1 MPNAIAYTALL
12 IWPLIIVVMFRKM
25 SPERAFIWAIL
36 GGYMVLPELTEI
48 NVPVIPA
55 FDKTSIPNLTAFA
68 LCLVMLNMRPRLL
81 PDGLLGK
88 VLVVALCTAPVI
100 AVFFNTDP
108 LEFGTTQSGRLTM
121 TGEYTTSVPGMRIYD
136 SVSILVRQL
145 IMILPFFLARH
156 LLASEQALTEL
167 LRALMIAGLIY
178 SVPILWEVRFSPQLH
193 TNIYGFFQ
201 HDFSQMIRQGG
212 FRPIVF
218 MPHGLWLSLFMV
230 MTAVSALH
238 FAKQATPSDR
248 MRAIII
254 AAFLFAMVLLTKSLG
269 PLLILLCVSALVIFL
284 KPRMQ
289 LRIAGLAALL
299 ALSYPLLRG
308 AGLVPTDRFVALAN
322 ARSPERAQSL
332 QFRYDNE
339 DMLLDRAA
347 EKLFFGWGG
356 YGRNQIFDADTG
368 QMISVSDGQW
378 VITIGQWGWVGYLAL
393 FGLLCLPLLALWWRY
408 RMVPDSAIPPQAGV
422 LALILGASLV
432 DLLPNATLVSLTWLI
447 AGALL
452 GHAEL
457 QHWRSRTAQLE
468 HWRNLPGRTG
478 LMAAARTPE
487 PALKRSFL

>member
-1 MPNAIAYTALL
+1 MPNAIAYAALL
-12 IWPLIIVVMFRKM
+12 IWPLVIVVMFRKM

-36 GGYMVLPELTEI
+36 GGYMVLPELTEF
-48 NVPVIPA
+48 NLPAIPA

-68 LCLVMLNMRPRLL
+68 LCLVMLNMRPRML
-81 PDGLLGK
+81 PDGMLGK
-88 VLVVALCTAPVI
+88 ALVVALCAAPVI
-100 AVFFNTDP
+100 AVFFNTDT
-108 LEFGTTQSGRLTM
+108 LEYGTIQSGRLTLI
-121 TGEYTTSVPGMRIYD
+121 GENATYVPGMRIYD
-136 SVSILVRQL
+136 SVAILVRQL

-248 MRAIII
+248 MRASAITLL
-254 AAFLFAMVLLTKSLG
+254 LFAMVYLTKSLG
-269 PLLILLCVSALVIFL
+269 PLLILLSLTALVVFL
-284 KPRMQ
+284 KPKMQ
-289 LRIAGLAALL
+289 LRVAGLAALL
-299 ALSYPLLRG
+299 ALTYPLLRG
-308 AGLVPTDRFVALAN
+308 AGLVPTDRLVALAHT
-322 ARSPERAQSL
+322 RSAERAQSL
-332 QFRYDNE
+332 QFRFDNE
-339 DMLLDRAA
+339 DLLLDRAA

-356 YGRNQIFDADTG
+356 YGRNQIFDPDTG

-457 QHWRSRTAQLE
+457 QHRRSRTAQLE